1 MSHQIRRI
9 FVEKKEGFN
18 VEAKHL
24 TSELKETL
32 KLDSLKDVRILN
44 RYDFTCKDAVD
55 FEKIVKV
62 VFSEPNV
69 DVVYEDELPGGEDKV
84 LAVEYLPGQY
94 DQRADSAEQCIG
106 ILLEDNSSKVK
117 AAKIYLFSGSLT
129 NEEYIM
135 IKEYMINPID
145 SREASMDLPM

>member
-1 MSHQIRRI
+1 MSQQIRRI

-18 VEAKHL
+18 VEATHL
-24 TSELKETL
+24 RNELRETL
-32 KLDSLKDVRILN
+32 NLNSLEEVRILN
-44 RYDFTCKDAVD
+44 RYDFTCKNDQD
-55 FEKIVKV
+55 YTKIVKV

-69 DVVYEDELPGGEDKV
+69 DIVYENGLPQGEYLP

-117 AAKIYLFSGSLT
+117 SAKVYLFSGSLT
-129 NEEYIM
+129 
-135 IKEYMINPID
+135 K
-145 SREASMDLPM
+145 